1 MRSLSIPL
9 HGTPAFWNRVGYSRT
24 PRPPN
29 FQSEARVIPVG
40 IVFFSIYPN
49 ENPMKQSAALKG
61 ELSRILFLVFLSLVF
76 LALFFL
82 PSLAQLF

>member
-1 MRSLSIPL
+1 
-9 HGTPAFWNRVGYSRT
+9 
-24 PRPPN
+24 
-29 FQSEARVIPVG
+29 
-40 IVFFSIYPN
+40 
-49 ENPMKQSAALKG
+49 MKQSAALKG